1 MRAINRT
8 ISSRIQVPFYTEGV
22 DFVMAE
28 LLPGIDI
35 GVRVEATEFLEQMA
49 VLGENS
55 GKFQVERHNILP
67 GKYRTD
73 IVNFRLIGES
83 IHEDHGFQLIA
94 YDDRPGRVNVEMRAA
109 RWLPDPPTEAVYIEA
124 AQGLVGEL
132 LRQYNREFSSRYRLR
147 IGARHGKAFA
157 MSERT
162 TTLLE
167 RFIILTNISSL
178 HFYDWQRFYALVRE
192 GRQEIP
198 DYLLRSHLTKAGFS
212 SQRAAELAEIY
223 THLWAFKKLR

>member
-1 MRAINRT
+1 MR
-8 ISSRIQVPFYTEGV
+8 
-22 DFVMAE
+22 E
-28 LLPGIDI
+28 LLPNIDI

-55 GKFQVERHNILP
+55 GKFQVERHCIHP
-67 GKYRTD
+67 GQRRTD
-73 IVNFRLIGES
+73 IVNFRLIGQS
-83 IHEDHGFQLIA
+83 IHEGHGFQLIA
-94 YDDRPGRVNVEMRAA
+94 YDDRPGRVNVEMRAV
-109 RWLPDPPTEAVYIEA
+109 RWLPDPPTKAVYIEA
-124 AQGLVGEL
+124 AHGLAGEL
-132 LRQYNREFSSRYRLR
+132 LRQYNREFDSRYRLR

-167 RFIILTNISSL
+167 RFTILANTSSL

-212 SQRAAELAEIY
+212 TQRAVELVEIY

>member
-1 MRAINRT
+1 
-8 ISSRIQVPFYTEGV
+8 
-22 DFVMAE
+22 
-28 LLPGIDI
+28 
-35 GVRVEATEFLEQMA
+35 MA

-55 GKFQVERHNILP
+55 GKFQVERHCIHP
-67 GKYRTD
+67 GQRRTD
-73 IVNFRLIGES
+73 IVNFRLIGQS
-83 IHEDHGFQLIA
+83 IHEGHGFQLIA
-94 YDDRPGRVNVEMRAA
+94 YDDRPGRVNVEMRAV
-109 RWLPDPPTEAVYIEA
+109 RWLPDPPTKAVYIEA
-124 AQGLVGEL
+124 AHGLAGEL
-132 LRQYNREFSSRYRLR
+132 LRQYNREFDSRYRLR

-167 RFIILTNISSL
+167 RFTILANTSSL

-212 SQRAAELAEIY
+212 TKRAVELVEIY